1 MTWQHDDSLLPPSCA
16 SPRPAYS
23 FRAGTNS
30 SQFSEILTQY
40 WNSCS
45 KKRIYPYAFQIRRN
59 PNLSSLFFNLTQAM
73 RTLASRKRE
82 IWPFEEE
89 IWQQQQHIF
98 ILWSGHWKKRQRFT
112 TINRMKL
119 PEEDVSNRHYNG
131 QTLSFNCAQKWLLLM
146 KSKIRFLS
154 FLDVFRCDFVF
165 ISSKI
170 FSNCA
175 FYLFISKYGTAIHS
189 SLYSNHKMTNGTWEQ
204 HLNLFSVQR
213 ANSKI
218 KS

>member
-1 MTWQHDDSLLPPSCA
+1 M
-16 SPRPAYS
+16 PRLAYS

-45 KKRIYPYAFQIRRN
+45 KKRIYILFETYTFQIRRN
-59 PNLSSLFFNLTQAM
+59 PNLSSLPFNLTQAM

-89 IWQQQQHIF
+89 IWQQHIF

-119 PEEDVSNRHYNG
+119 SEEDVSNRHCNG
-131 QTLSFNCAQKWLLLM
+131 QTLSFNCAQRNF
-146 KSKIRFLS
+146 KIRFLS

-175 FYLFISKYGTAIHS
+175 FYLSISKYGTAIHS
-189 SLYSNHKMTNGTWEQ
+189 SLYSNHKMTNGPWEQ